1 MTNEYDLVVL
11 GGGTGGYVAA
21 IRASQLG
28 MKTAVVENKKVG
40 GTCLHRGCIPS
51 KSLLKSA
58 EKWRDLQNMEQ
69 FGLKADQIDFDF
81 TKIQARKEQTVETL
95 HKGVQSLLKKADI
108 DIYHGF
114 GRILGPSIFSPVPGT
129 ISVEYG
135 NGEENTMIVPKYVM
149 IATGSHS
156 KELPI
161 FPFNEKVVLNS
172 DEALEMDQ
180 LPSSMII
187 IGGGIIGIEWASML
201 VDYGVKVTV
210 IEQSETI
217 LPEEDELVQK
227 EMQRRLEKRGVLF
240 KTGISLDEN
249 QVHITDQEVRINI
262 IDNETIRAEK
272 VLVSIGRTGNTNT
285 IGLKNTDIVVE
296 NGFIQTNEMFQTNE
310 SHIYAIGDCIGG
322 MQLAHSASQEG
333 IVAVEHMANKNPA
346 PLDEQKIPSCIYSYP
361 EAAKIGLT
369 EKSAKEAGYSL
380 KIGTIPFQAI
390 GKTHVN
396 GDPEGTIKMIT
407 DAETEDI
414 LGVHLIGEHA
424 TELISEASLA
434 MTLHANAWEIAQTI
448 HPHPTVSEIFKEA
461 AMAVE
466 KEQIHG

>member
-95 HKGVQSLLKKADI
+95 HKGGQSLLKKADI

-149 IATGSHS
+149 IA
-156 KELPI
+156 
-161 FPFNEKVVLNS
+161 KVVLNL
-172 DEALEMDQ
+172 DEAVEMYQ

-201 VDYGVKVTV
+201 VDYGVKATV

-240 KTGISLDEN
+240 KTGISL
-249 QVHITDQEVRINI
+249 
-262 IDNETIRAEK
+262 
-272 VLVSIGRTGNTNT
+272 
-285 IGLKNTDIVVE
+285 
-296 NGFIQTNEMFQTNE
+296 
-310 SHIYAIGDCIGG
+310 
-322 MQLAHSASQEG
+322 
-333 IVAVEHMANKNPA
+333 
-346 PLDEQKIPSCIYSYP
+346 
-361 EAAKIGLT
+361 
-369 EKSAKEAGYSL
+369 
-380 KIGTIPFQAI
+380 
-390 GKTHVN
+390 
-396 GDPEGTIKMIT
+396 
-407 DAETEDI
+407 
-414 LGVHLIGEHA
+414 
-424 TELISEASLA
+424 
-434 MTLHANAWEIAQTI
+434 
-448 HPHPTVSEIFKEA
+448 
-461 AMAVE
+461 
-466 KEQIHG
+466 